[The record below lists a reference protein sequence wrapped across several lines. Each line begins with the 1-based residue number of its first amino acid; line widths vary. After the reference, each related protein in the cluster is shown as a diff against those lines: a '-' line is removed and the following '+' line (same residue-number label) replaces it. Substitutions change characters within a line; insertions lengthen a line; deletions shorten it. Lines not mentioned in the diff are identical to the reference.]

1 MTGMG
6 LIGCWLQQN
15 AADAAMDANP
25 IALGALTLKTAPET
39 DGQWLILRDVT
50 LKNRARTG
58 T

>member
-1 MTGMG
+1 MG
-6 LIGCWLQQN
+6 LTGCWLQQN